1 MKAKDLMIG
10 DWVSVYIEDDDP
22 AQCGYV
28 TCKVEYINDF
38 GDIGAKCNDY
48 REEDVEPIPL
58 TPEILDKNGF
68 EQHINNLRHPQC
80 SYFELADWS
89 VGWCVHLY
97 PMPNRKYFLETSA
110 HVARTIA
117 KTTTAKVIEY
127 IHELQHAIKYSE
139 IEKEIVL

>member
-1 MKAKDLMIG
+1 MKATDLMIG

-28 TCKVEYINDF
+28 TCKVENINDF

-58 TPEILDKNGF
+58 TPEILAKNGF
-68 EQHINNLRHPQC
+68 VYGYKQVDYEQVDYRQRYITYYHIGLDF
-80 SYFELADWS
+80 YLD
-89 VGWCVHLY
+89 LY
-97 PMPNRKYFLETSA
+97 GGEILLKIRQDCDFTFFGIISCKY
-110 HVARTIA
+110 V
-117 KTTTAKVIEY
+117 
-127 IHELQHAIKYSE
+127 HELQHALKLCG